1 MVSERTFIHP
11 LPRWAHR
18 RPITALMTC
27 ASMIVIGLF
36 ALYQLPIEFL
46 PDSAS
51 PWMWLNVPYSNST
64 PEEVDKSIAK
74 PLEEQLKLMRS
85 IKRIIIRS
93 STSGCRVNIQFE
105 NGTDMDNAYLEA
117 RDAIDRARVD
127 FPDDIGHIGLFRHKS
142 DDIPVLWVGLAL
154 PTHTSEEL
162 YRLVND
168 RIKPTVERVPGVAS
182 VEVHGLMG
190 ENLYIDLDLDRLQ
203 SHGIDIYELFRDL
216 SLANE
221 DPSVGS
227 LNDGGTQVLVRTLF
241 RLKSV
246 DEYRSLPVA
255 SGTLTLKDI
264 ASIAQRLPETDYIS
278 RINGQTGFS
287 ISVNKEST
295 ANTVEVAHNARA
307 ALEALTTQPELE
319 GLNLT
324 PFFDQSLM
332 ITSSLESLFTTG
344 LWGAFFALIILYLFI
359 RNLTTTFIVIV
370 SVPLSILT
378 AVATLYFGGF
388 TLNMA
393 TMMGLMLAVGML
405 VDNAI
410 VSTENIFRYRQTMQ
424 EHAKAAILGASQ
436 VGTAINASTLTT
448 IIVFLPLFFA
458 TGEVGTWMR
467 QVGFPISVSLIASL
481 FIALSLV
488 PLAITQ
494 IIRKP
499 LVHRSRWIP
508 KITGIYQRLMVLF
521 LDHKLVTIL
530 GIFAILASSLIALR
544 GIPSN
549 TKSNMGMRQI
559 SIRIKPPENANL
571 EQVEK
576 IVIAFEK
583 VILENKDK
591 LDIANISSGISAS
604 QGHIQLFLK
613 ESGKNLLREEEAKNR
628 VRDLLPKLPGVTWWF
643 GWMGGDTGGGNNV
656 DVTFTGNS
664 PVTLRRLAEQ
674 AKPLLLASPNVVDV
688 TTSDDSTTREIH
700 FSINRELAQS
710 NGISATEIAQT
721 VGIAL
726 MGRTVSRFQTGE
738 QEIDVRLQLSK
749 QDREHLLNLLNLPVF
764 SPGGHAVPLKTLVD
778 YEIVPGPDTIVRVDG
793 KVEYTIQIEMADS
806 DMKTA
811 RETIT
816 KALAPMKF
824 PSGHGWRLGQ
834 VFFDFDMNMKDL
846 EQAFVLAS
854 ILVLLLLGALFE
866 SLLHPF
872 TIFFSLPFALVGAFW
887 ALRITGSELNII
899 SNVGLIMLI
908 GIVVNNAIVL
918 VDHINQL
925 RAAGMPRR
933 DALLQAGEDRFRPI
947 VMTASTTILG
957 LFPMAFASSNFS
969 SEIYSTL
976 AITVMGG
983 MITSTILT
991 LLVLPL
997 VYDLMDDFQLTI
1009 RKWLHSFQITD
1020 SSNEKI

>member
-11 LPRWAHR
+11 LPRWAQR

-36 ALYQLPIEFL
+36 ALYQMPIEFL

-51 PWMWLNVPYSNST
+51 PWMWMNVPYSNST
-64 PEEVDKSIAK
+64 PVEVDKSIAK

-85 IKRIIIRS
+85 VKRIVIRS

-127 FPDDIGHIGLFRHKS
+127 FPEDIGHIGLFRQKS
-142 DDIPVLWVGLAL
+142 DDIPVLWVGLSL
-154 PTHTSEEL
+154 PTLSSEEL

-182 VEVHGLMG
+182 VEIHGLMG
-190 ENLYIDLDLDRLQ
+190 ENLYIDLDLDHLQ
-203 SHGIDIYELFRDL
+203 SHNIDIYELFRDL

-241 RLKSV
+241 RLKSL

-264 ASIAQRLPETDYIS
+264 ASVEQRLPEVDYIS
-278 RINGQTGFS
+278 RINGQAGFS
-287 ISVNKEST
+287 ISVSKESM
-295 ANTVEVAHNARA
+295 ANTVEVAQNARE
-307 ALEALTTQPELE
+307 ALEKLVTHPELE
-319 GLNLT
+319 GLNLM
-324 PFFDQSLM
+324 PFFDQSQM
-332 ITSSLESLFTTG
+332 ISSSLKSLFTTG
-344 LWGAFFALIILYLFI
+344 LWGAFFAFIVLYLFI
-359 RNLTTTFIVIV
+359 RNLPTTFVVIM

-378 AVATLYFGGF
+378 ASATLYFGGF

-393 TMMGLMLAVGML
+393 TMMGLMLAVGLL

-410 VSTENIFRYRQTMQ
+410 VSTENIFRYRQTI
-424 EHAKAAILGASQ
+424 HDPVKAAILGASQ
-436 VGTAINASTLTT
+436 VGTAINASTLTS

-499 LVHRSRWIP
+499 VIHHSRWIP
-508 KITGIYQRLMVLF
+508 KITGAYQRILIQI

-530 GIFAILASSLIALR
+530 IILSVLASSLIAIQ

-549 TKSNMGMRQI
+549 TSNNVGMRQV
-559 SIRIKPPENANL
+559 SIRIQPPDNANL

-583 VILENKDK
+583 VLLENKDR
-591 LDIANISSGISAS
+591 LDVVNISSGIRPNF
-604 QGHIQLFLK
+604 GHIQLFLR
-613 ESGKNLLREEEAKNR
+613 ESGQNLLRDEEIKSR
-628 VRDLLPKLPGVTWWF
+628 VRDLIPKMPGVTWWF
-643 GWMGGDTGGGNNV
+643 GWMGGDAGGGNNV

-664 PVTLRRLAEQ
+664 PVTLRRLAEE
-674 AKPLLLASPNVVDV
+674 AKPLLLASPNIVDV
-688 TTSDDSTTREIH
+688 TTSDDTTTQEIH
-700 FSINRELAQS
+700 LSINRELAQS
-710 NGISATEIAQT
+710 NGISASEIAQT

-726 MGRTVSRFQTGE
+726 MGRTISRFQTGE

-749 QDREHLLNLLNLPVF
+749 EDREHLFNLLNLPVY
-764 SPGGHAVPLKTLVD
+764 SPGGHSIPLKTLVD
-778 YEIVPGPDTIVRVDG
+778 YEVVPGPDTIVRVDG
-793 KVEYTIQIEMADS
+793 KAEYTIQIEMADS

-816 KALAPMKF
+816 QALAPMKF
-824 PSGHGWRLGQ
+824 PAGHGWRLGQ
-834 VFFDFDMNMKDL
+834 AFFDFDMNMKDL
-846 EQAFVLAS
+846 GQAFMLAS

-925 RAAGMPRR
+925 RAAGMTRR
-933 DALLQAGEDRFRPI
+933 DALLQAGKDRFRPI
-947 VMTASTTILG
+947 VMTALTTILG
-957 LFPMAFASSNFS
+957 LLPMAFASGNFTS
-969 SEIYSTL
+969 QIYSTL
-976 AITVMGG
+976 AITVSGG
-983 MITSTILT
+983 MVTSTLLT
-991 LLVLPL
+991 LLILPL
-997 VYDLMDDFQLTI
+997 VYDLMDDFQLTL
-1009 RKWLHSFQITD
+1009 RRWFHSFQITH
-1020 SSNEKI
+1020 SGNEKI